1 MSHPNKK
8 EVIYSVEEVK
18 MLVKE
23 AKGGNHASFTK
34 LYGAYFTPVYRY
46 IFSRVHDKDRTEDI
60 VQMVF
65 IKWYN
70 ALPTY
75 EMRVSPLQYLFVI
88 ARRLLIDNYGGVQFS
103 SSDEES
109 FPETV
114 DETPLQ
120 DEILDVR
127 ITTEQVVE
135 QFKHLSELHQEV
147 IRLHFFAELSTEEI
161 AQLLNK
167 KEPAIRQIKHRA
179 LLSLR
184 ELTKGLYD
192 NN

>member
-1 MSHPNKK
+1 
-8 EVIYSVEEVK
+8 

-109 FPETV
+109 FPGTV